1 MKEERDEGR
10 RKGKE
15 AASLS
20 YGTKRLVSDL
30 RRLSPLDSSNGA
42 LPSPDGDKQL
52 SHTEDQELKSR
63 GQWGSRAEFILSV
76 VGGII
81 GLGNIWRFPYLCYK
95 NGGGAFLI
103 PYAIFMFAC
112 GIPMFFLEIAL
123 GQYTSQGP
131 TTAWLKMCPLFS
143 GIGYGMVVMCF
154 LSNIYYIVILAWAF
168 FYLFN
173 SFTARL
179 PWASCNNT
187 WNTENCVEFVNKTEN
202 WTQSSNQT
210 SPEVEFWERRTLG
223 ISEGIH
229 QLGSIRW
236 ELALCLLLA
245 WIICYFCI
253 WKGVKST
260 GKVVYF
266 TATFPYLMLVILL
279 VRGVTLPGAYDGIMF
294 YLYPDTSRLK
304 DPQVWI
310 DAGTQIFYSYAIGM
324 GFTISLGS
332 YNPYNY
338 NCYRDCICLCFL
350 DSLTS
355 FTGGFAIFS
364 VLGFMAQEQGVPIS
378 MVAESGPGLAFI
390 AYPKAVTMMPVSQL
404 WSCLFF
410 IMIILLGLDSQ
421 FVYMEALCLSIT
433 DMYPTVLRKGYRR
446 ELLILATSIICFLL
460 GLLIVTQGGMY
471 IFQLFDYYA
480 TSGICLLFVGTFEC
494 ICIGWV
500 YGADRFYDNIQD
512 MIGYRPWPLLKIF
525 WMAVSPAMC
534 LGTFLFAVIEY
545 MPLKYNNIYVYP
557 PWGYAIGWLLAIAS
571 MICIPLWAIYT
582 IIRTNGSFRKRLRKV
597 VSPADDLPQP
607 KELAEKSTSRQT
619 SFGSTMRSSNLSEV
633 AWDKPLEVTSL

>member
-1 MKEERDEGR
+1 MTAEDMQGPQIHLPET
-10 RKGKE
+10 
-15 AASLS
+15 L
-20 YGTKRLVSDL
+20 
-30 RRLSPLDSSNGA
+30 PDSSDGA
-42 LPSPDGDKQL
+42 RPSPEGDKQL
-52 SHTEDQELKSR
+52 THTEDQQPGLKSR

-103 PYAIFMFAC
+103 PYVIFMVTC
-112 GIPMFFLEIAL
+112 GIPIFFLEIAL
-123 GQYTSQGP
+123 GQYTTQGP
-131 TTAWLKMCPLFS
+131 TTAWLKICPLFS
-143 GIGYGMVVMCF
+143 GIGYGTMVMSF

-173 SFTARL
+173 SFTAKL

-229 QLGSIRW
+229 DLGSIRW

-260 GKVVYF
+260 GKVW
-266 TATFPYLMLVILL
+266 M
-279 VRGVTLPGAYDGIMF
+279 
-294 YLYPDTSRLK
+294 
-304 DPQVWI
+304 
-310 DAGTQIFYSYAIGM
+310 DAGTQIFYSYAITM
-324 GFTISLGS
+324 GFTISIGS

-350 DSLTS
+350 DSITS
-355 FTGGFAIFS
+355 FIGGFAIFS

-421 FVYMEALCLSIT
+421 FIYVEALCLSIT
-433 DMYPTVLRKGYRR
+433 DLYPTVLRKGYRR
-446 ELLILATSIICFLL
+446 ELLILATSIICFLF

-471 IFQLFDYYA
+471 IFQLFDYYSS
-480 TSGICLLFVGTFEC
+480 SGICLLFVGIFEC

-512 MIGYRPWPLLKIF
+512 MIGYRPWPLMKIF
-525 WMAVSPAMC
+525 WVAVTPAVC
-534 LGTFLFAVIEY
+534 LGTFLFSIIKYV
-545 MPLKYNNIYVYP
+545 PLKYNNIYVYP
-557 PWGYAIGWLLAIAS
+557 PWGYAIGWLMAIAS
-571 MICIPLWAIYT
+571 MICIPVWAIYT
-582 IIRTNGSFRKRLRKV
+582 ILRTDGSFRERLRKV

-607 KELAEKSTSRQT
+607 KEQTEKSTSCQS
-619 SFGSTMRSSNLSEV
+619 SFGSRMRSSSLP
-633 AWDKPLEVTSL
+633 DKPLEVTSL

>member
-1 MKEERDEGR
+1 M
-10 RKGKE
+10 
-15 AASLS
+15 L
-20 YGTKRLVSDL
+20 T
-30 RRLSPLDSSNGA
+30 
-42 LPSPDGDKQL
+42 
-52 SHTEDQELKSR
+52 
-63 GQWGSRAEFILSV
+63 
-76 VGGII
+76 
-81 GLGNIWRFPYLCYK
+81 
-95 NGGGAFLI
+95 
-103 PYAIFMFAC
+103 C
-112 GIPMFFLEIAL
+112 GVPIFFLEIAL
-123 GQYTSQGP
+123 GQYTTQGP
-131 TTAWLKMCPLFS
+131 LTAWIKICPLFS
-143 GIGYGMVVMCF
+143 GIGYGTMVMSF
-154 LSNIYYIVILAWAF
+154 LANIYYIVILAWAF

-173 SFTARL
+173 SFTAIL

-187 WNTENCVEFVNKTEN
+187 WNTENCVEFVNQAKN
-202 WTQSSNQT
+202 WTQGSNQT

-223 ISEGIH
+223 ISEGIDH
-229 QLGSIRW
+229 LGSIRW
-236 ELALCLLLA
+236 ELALCLLLG

-266 TATFPYLMLVILL
+266 TSTFPYVMLIILL
-279 VRGVTLPGAYDGIMF
+279 VRGVTLPGAYDGIVF

-304 DPQVWI
+304 DPQVWM
-310 DAGTQIFYSYAIGM
+310 DAGTQIFYSYAITM
-324 GFTISLGS
+324 GFTIGIGS

-355 FTGGFAIFS
+355 FIGGFAIFS

-378 MVAESGPGLAFI
+378 EVAESGPGLAFI

-421 FVYMEALCLSIT
+421 FIYVEALSLAII
-433 DMYPTVLRKGYRR
+433 DLYPTVLRKGYRR
-446 ELLILATSIICFLL
+446 ELLILALSIICFLC
-460 GLLIVTQGGMY
+460 GLFTVTQGGMY

-480 TSGICLLFVGTFEC
+480 TSGVNLLFVGIMEC

-512 MIGYRPWPLLKIF
+512 MIGYRPWPLMKVF
-525 WMAVSPAMC
+525 WVAVTPAMC
-534 LGTFLFAVIEY
+534 LATFLFSVIKY

-557 PWGYAIGWLLAIAS
+557 PWGYAIGWLMAVAS
-571 MICIPLWAIYT
+571 MVCIPAWAIY
-582 IIRTNGSFRKRLRKV
+582 IILRTEGTLKERLLKV

-607 KELAEKSTSRQT
+607 KEQTRRSTACQSCC
-619 SFGSTMRSSNLSEV
+619 SFKTRSSSLSEV
-633 AWDKPLEVTSL
+633 TCPKTLKVTAL